1 MRVIGIYFQYFV
13 GCGLISSGDCGE
25 GLGSRLEVSGM
36 RYGMFPFFYPSH
48 TVSEVCTLAVIV
60 SFEFMNHFP

>member
-1 MRVIGIYFQYFV
+1 MVR
-13 GCGLISSGDCGE
+13 
-25 GLGSRLEVSGM
+25 
-36 RYGMFPFFYPSH
+36 FFYPSH